1 MRILSHRLPHRLAR
15 RLAMSAGLALA
26 LSGCVSLGGDP
37 PPSLLTLTAESTSEA
52 GAVARGTSAEAITV
66 IEPTAPTRVAVTRVP
81 VQVDDTTVQYLKDAV
96 WVEKPTRLFRRLL
109 SETITAK
116 TGRVVLDGLDPAFR
130 TNTSVR
136 GSLTEFGYDARTSS
150 VIVRFDAVREGGEN
164 ALVTRRFESVVP
176 VVEAEVG
183 PVGDALNRAANDVA
197 GQVADWISQ

>member
-1 MRILSHRLPHRLAR
+1 MRNISFRLILAL
-15 RLAMSAGLALA
+15 GTTLA
-26 LSGCVSLGGDP
+26 LSGCLSLGGDP
-37 PPSLLTLTAESTSEA
+37 PPSLLSLTAERTAEA
-52 GAVARGTSAEAITV
+52 GVVARATGAEAITV
-66 IEPTAPTRVAVTRVP
+66 IEPTAPARVAVTRVP

-136 GSLTEFGYDARTSS
+136 GSLTEFGYDARTST
-150 VIVRFDAVREGGEN
+150 VIVRFDAVREGGDN

-176 VVEAEVG
+176 GVAAEVG

-197 GQVADWISQ
+197 GQVADWVGS